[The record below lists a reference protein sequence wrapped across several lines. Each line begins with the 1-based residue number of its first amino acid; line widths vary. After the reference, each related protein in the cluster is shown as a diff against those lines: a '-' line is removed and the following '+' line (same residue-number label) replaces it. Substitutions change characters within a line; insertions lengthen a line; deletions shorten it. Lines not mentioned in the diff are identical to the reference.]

1 MLTVLM
7 PTHNGAD
14 TLPEV
19 LAAYRKVGQPSGGWK
34 LIIVDNGST
43 DSTAEIIGS
52 FRPHLPI
59 EYHFEPK
66 LGKNVALNS
75 GLGLVEGDLV
85 VCTDDDAIPRTD
97 WLVQA
102 REVADLHPDFA
113 VFGGAIV
120 PHWQVPPPSW
130 VLPFQCPILT
140 ITDPNWKEGPTLPG
154 RVWGPNMVVRTE
166 VFKSGYRFNEAL
178 GPSGS
183 RYQMGDET
191 DFVDRLVAAGFKAWH
206 SKRLVVAHM
215 IRSGQMKKDWIL
227 RRAYASGR
235 VAYRRHFP
243 EKPIALLAG
252 FPRYLVRQIIE
263 QAFRTLW
270 SKLLS
275 DETTSLQERSRL
287 SYFLGQ
293 AIEGRLMHK
302 AAHSDRLSARK
313 RQSTASYR
321 T

>member
-1 MLTVLM
+1 MLTVLLA
-7 PTHNGAD
+7 THNGAD

-19 LAAYRKVGQPSGGWK
+19 LAAYRTLEQPVGGWK
-34 LIIVDNGST
+34 LVIVDNGST
-43 DSTAEIIGS
+43 DNTREIISS

-66 LGKNVALNS
+66 LGKNVALNG
-75 GLGLVEGDLV
+75 GLCLVGGDLV
-85 VCTDDDAIPRTD
+85 VFTDDDAIPRPD

-102 REVADLHPDFA
+102 RELADSHPDFA

-130 VLPFQCPILT
+130 ILPFQCPLLT
-140 ITDPNWKEGPTLPG
+140 ITDPNWNDGPTFPG

-166 VFKSGYRFNEAL
+166 VLKSGYRFNEAL

-191 DFVDRLVAAGFKAWH
+191 DFVDRLVAAGFKVWH

-215 IRSGQMKKDWIL
+215 IRSGQMKKEWIL

-235 VAYRRHFP
+235 VAYRRHVP
-243 EKPIALLAG
+243 AKPVALLAG

-263 QAFRTLW
+263 QAFRTMW
-270 SKLLS
+270 SRLLS
-275 DETTSLQERSRL
+275 DETTWVQQRSRL
-287 SYFLGQ
+287 SYLVGQ
-293 AIEGRLMHK
+293 AIEGRLIHK
-302 AAHSDRLSARK
+302 APLPGCVSARK
-313 RQSTASYR
+313 HEHTASCR